1 MKKVLITG
9 ASGLIGK
16 KLTTLLLKAG
26 YEVNHLGRSG
36 KTRQKGVNA
45 YKWNIETGEIDAA
58 AFDGVTDLVHLAGAN
73 LADSRWT
80 DSRKK
85 ELIDSRV
92 KSCELIYSHL
102 KSGKHTVSSFI
113 SASAVGYYGDCGS
126 EIVTEEH
133 APGKEF
139 VSEICKA
146 WEEGAIKIGKL
157 GIREVR
163 CRIGIVLAKE
173 GGALPELM
181 RTLPVGVAGY
191 FAKADLYY
199 PWVHV
204 NDVCGIIM
212 HALENP
218 GMQGPYNTTAPK
230 PLLIKELMKEIVE
243 AANAKAVLMPVPPF
257 GLKLALGEMAEMLLV
272 SQNTSSAKV
281 EKARYAF
288 KHPDIKEALKNI
300 LK

>member
-45 YKWNIETGEIDAA
+45 YKWNIETGEMDAA
-58 AFDGVTDLVHLAGAN
+58 AFDGVTGVVHLAGAN

-92 KSCELIYSHL
+92 KSCELIYNHL

-146 WEEGAIKIGKL
+146 WEYGAVKIGKL

-204 NDVCGIIM
+204 NDVCGIVM

-218 GMQGPYNTTAPK
+218 AMKGPYNTTAPK

-243 AANAKAVLMPVPPF
+243 AANAKAVLMPVPAF

-272 SQNTSSAKV
+272 SQNTSADKI
-281 EKARYAF
+281 EKAGYSF
-288 KHPDIKEALKNI
+288 NYPHIKEALKNI

>member
-26 YEVNHLGRSG
+26 YDVNHLGRSG

-45 YKWNIETGEIDAA
+45 YKWNIETGEMDKA
-58 AFDGVTDLVHLAGAN
+58 AFGGVTSVVHLAGAN

-80 DSRKK
+80 ANRKK
-85 ELIDSRV
+85 ELLDSRV
-92 KSCELIYSHL
+92 QSSKLIYNYL
-102 KSGKHTVSSFI
+102 KEGSYSISSFI
-113 SASAVGYYGDCGS
+113 SASAVGYYGDCGA

-146 WEEGAIKIGKL
+146 WENGAIRIGKL

-181 RTLPVGVAGY
+181 KTFPVGVAGY
-191 FAKADLYY
+191 FAKPNLYY

-204 NDVCGIIM
+204 DDVCGIIL
-212 HALENP
+212 HAIENNEMK
-218 GMQGPYNTTAPK
+218 GAFNTTAPC
-230 PLLIKELMKEIVE
+230 PVLLKDLMKEIIE
-243 AANAKAVLMPVPPF
+243 ASGTKAVLMPVPPF
-257 GLKLALGEMAEMLLV
+257 ALKLALGEMAEMLLV
-272 SQNTSSAKV
+272 SQNTSAAKI
-281 EKARYAF
+281 EKAGYAF
-288 KHPDIKEALKNI
+288 KHPHIKEALKNI